1 MVLVLC
7 ATVWG
12 RGGGSCCPS
21 TPCPLVLGRQCT
33 IGRRRACSAPS
44 GAADGHGLQE
54 KHRLQRARN
63 GASQS
68 HRLATDNSQRLT
80 TRAHLPPNVLQTT
93 VALFA
98 AALWPAAQA
107 FPAAFRRRAQN
118 FTARYFVPDD
128 VPFDDLGIIS
138 FGMYAND
145 LAWMG
150 PATTSEA
157 YAERSASHN
166 VLQLVWRMA
175 WDTDRGCLV
184 PTWPV
189 VALGQDLRLCNKEPM
204 EVGIQYGWR
213 YWDAL
218 VKQGKSAGG
227 IVA

>member
-1 MVLVLC
+1 MFLALGEYVADVTLPQGTCVCGYAKGTFHSAEEGDKSVMYSFNGPDNLVFYNKQLMPLREAIVSAVSEAQPPAAGEAVDLQDTLLGHTVLVLGPDQ
-7 ATVWG
+7 VEIV
-12 RGGGSCCPS
+12 P
-21 TPCPLVLGRQCT
+21 
-33 IGRRRACSAPS
+33 
-44 GAADGHGLQE
+44 E
-54 KHRLQRARN
+54 E
-63 GASQS
+63 
-68 HRLATDNSQRLT
+68 
-80 TRAHLPPNVLQTT
+80 
-93 VALFA
+93 
-98 AALWPAAQA
+98 
-107 FPAAFRRRAQN
+107 N